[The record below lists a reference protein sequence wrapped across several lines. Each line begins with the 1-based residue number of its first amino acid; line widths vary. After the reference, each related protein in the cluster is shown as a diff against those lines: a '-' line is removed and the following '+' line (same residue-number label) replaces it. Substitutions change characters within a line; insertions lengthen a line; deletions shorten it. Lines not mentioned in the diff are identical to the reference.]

1 MGNLGTG
8 EYRTTGGATLKTAKD
23 ILALLGLLL
32 LGWVILAFYE
42 AIQASGGLH
51 IVAGH

>member
-1 MGNLGTG
+1 M
-8 EYRTTGGATLKTAKD
+8 RTLKD
-23 ILALLGLLL
+23 VLALLGLLL

-42 AIQASGGLH
+42 AMQASGGIH